1 MSIRYQHLPEI
12 NKPFSLLQS
21 SRQQGSSIIL
31 ALFVIITLTLLTI
44 LGRVL
49 ICMISTSSKKVSQEV
64 LGTRVYMAEN
74 SAMQTELQLLFPI
87 NVTSSNTCDTAFTD
101 KPYNL
106 QTTLNEDIP
115 GFYDYTAATSCD
127 NYHTGLDGTKY
138 YRLVSTG
145 ECGSGEMKIDSK
157 VIVKSSRTIQVEAR
171 SL

>member
-1 MSIRYQHLPEI
+1 MR
-12 NKPFSLLQS
+12 
-21 SRQQGSSIIL
+21 
-31 ALFVIITLTLLTI
+31 
-44 LGRVL
+44 
-49 ICMISTSSKKVSQEV
+49 MISTRSETVSKEV

-138 YRLVSTG
+138 
-145 ECGSGEMKIDSK
+145 
-157 VIVKSSRTIQVEAR
+157 
-171 SL
+171 